1 MPYYAQ
7 IDAFRRC
14 FSVSQ
19 TAGLVDAEDM
29 IEISGY
35 DTALLGSEYDKTT
48 GQWIAPALTAAN
60 RHITTLAFRNRFT
73 RAEKVTLEMAALDNP
88 AAAMAQRQQ
97 AAALRADLKDQESAT
112 FIDLDRPDTR
122 AGVQALEAAG
132 LIAEGRA
139 LQILDAPVQDLER
152 SRGG

>member
-7 IDAFRRC
+7 IDALRRC

-60 RHITTLAFRNRFT
+60 RHITALAFRNRFT
-73 RAEKVTLEMAALDNP
+73 RAEKVTLEMAALDDP
-88 AAAMAQRQQ
+88 AASMAQRQQ
-97 AAALRADLKDQESAT
+97 SAALRSDMKDQESAQ
-112 FIDLDRPDTR
+112 FIDLDRADTR
-122 AGVQALEAAG
+122 TGVQTLEAAG
-132 LIAEGRA
+132 LLAAGRA
-139 LQILDAPVQDLER
+139 LEILDAPVQAHEQAK
-152 SRGG
+152 G